1 LEPDDFLMPHRADY
15 VWLSKIYMVYRKKF
29 YPLERFETAP
39 EDGVKTREL
48 IREHLDVDQIKE
60 SSQRTCSM
68 RTISRS

>member
-1 LEPDDFLMPHRADY
+1 MPHRADY